1 MSCCLGNAVCPIVQH
16 FIPSSFQTE
25 LTMNWIDFVI
35 IALLVFGLIQGFID
49 GLIIEIAELAALV
62 LGIWGAIHFSWW
74 TADKLAGWFD
84 MQSSWTG
91 VISFAMTFIAI
102 VIVVYLVGKLL
113 DSILKAV
120 SLGFAIKT
128 LGAAFGVLKTALILS
143 VVFVFLN
150 TIDEKKHFLPSNT
163 INGSFLYNPIA
174 DLVPAI
180 FPVIEG
186 GDLIDS
192 FNRHKKQVPD
202 ATI

>member
-1 MSCCLGNAVCPIVQH
+1 
-16 FIPSSFQTE
+16 
-25 LTMNWIDFVI
+25 MNWIDFVI

-91 VISFAMTFIAI
+91 VVSFALTFIAI

-113 DSILKAV
+113 DSVLKAV

-174 DLVPAI
+174 DLVPSI